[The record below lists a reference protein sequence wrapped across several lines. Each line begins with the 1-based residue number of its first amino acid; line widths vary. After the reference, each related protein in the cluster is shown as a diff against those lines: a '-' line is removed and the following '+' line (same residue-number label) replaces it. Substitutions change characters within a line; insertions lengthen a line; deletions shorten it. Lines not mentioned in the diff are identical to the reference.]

1 MNFNDIIKN
10 KFLEEFTDVSLTEI
24 LIAVSLSCLLGMFIV
39 LIYKMTFSGVV
50 FNRSFAIGLVLL
62 PMVTALV
69 VLCIS
74 SNIVLSLG
82 MVGALSIVRFRT
94 AVKEVMDTIFM
105 FWAITVGIVTGAGFI
120 MVAIIATVA
129 IGVLFVLISWGGN
142 FLEKSGLGSGSGYI
156 IVMLYDQ
163 RVEKAVMSALDKFP
177 KYKVKSTSLSGNY
190 AELVIELKMT
200 QKDLDLLK
208 TIKAIKGVE
217 EVNAVSHAG
226 STIL

>member
-24 LIAVSLSCLLGMFIV
+24 LAAVGLACLLGIFIV

-50 FNRSFAIGLVLL
+50 FNRSFAVGLVLL
-62 PMVTALV
+62 PMITALV

-105 FWAITVGIVTGAGFI
+105 FWAITVGIVTGAGFTV
-120 MVAIIATVA
+120 VAIVATVV
-129 IGVLFVLISWGGN
+129 IGILFLLITCGSS
-142 FLEKSGLGSGSGYI
+142 FLEKNGYVASGYL

-163 RVEKAVMSALDKFP
+163 RAHDNVMNALAKLP
-177 KYKVKSTSLSGNY
+177 KHKIKSTSLSGGY
-190 AELVIELKMT
+190 EELIIELRMSE
-200 QKDLDLLK
+200 KDFEVLK
-208 TIKAIKGVE
+208 TLKAINGVE

>member
-10 KFLEEFTDVSLTEI
+10 KFLEEFTDI
-24 LIAVSLSCLLGMFIV
+24 SLSRIMIAIALACVLGLFIV

-105 FWAITVGIVTGAGFI
+105 FWAITVGIVTGAGFTL
-120 MVAIIATVA
+120 VAIIATVV
-129 IGVLFVLISWGGN
+129 IGVLFVLINWGSN
-142 FLEKSGLGSGSGYI
+142 FLDKSGFGNGGGYL
-156 IVMLYDQ
+156 IVILYD
-163 RVEKAVMSALDKFP
+163 RRAGNEVLKALKRFP
-177 KYKVKSTSLSGNY
+177 KYKVKSSSLSGNFE
-190 AELVIELKMT
+190 ELVIELKMT
-200 QKDLDLLK
+200 PNDFELLK
-208 TIKAIKGVE
+208 SLRAINGVQ
-217 EVNAVSHAG
+217 EVNTVSYSG